1 MFTGL
6 LHTHTLFVVL
16 YLLLLLIKT
25 VLLLAGKT
33 ETLDKFREKTKI
45 WEMVIATIFLLTGIG
60 LWTQSAAVNTAF
72 FWVKIILVI
81 AIIPLGIVVFKKKSK
96 SLGLLPLLLF
106 VYVYGISET
115 KSLTFN
121 TNPVAIYSSE
131 DVQVPSRMN
140 PDSEDYDQMAHGKKI
155 YQKHCTSCHGEEGD
169 LNKSGANDLTNSEM
183 KMKGIKSRIRDG
195 RKSMPAYG
203 NILSKKEIQ
212 AVGSYLR
219 EKIQK

>member
-6 LHTHTLFVVL
+6 LHTHTLFVTL

-33 ETLDKFREKTKI
+33 TTLDKFREKTKI
-45 WEMVIATIFLLTGIG
+45 AEMVIATIFLLTGIA
-60 LWTQSAAVNTAF
+60 LWTQSAATNSAF
-72 FWVKIILVI
+72 FYVKLILVL

-96 SLGLLPLLLF
+96 PMALLPLLLF

-121 TNPVAIYSSE
+121 TNPVALYSSDE
-131 DVQVPSRMN
+131 VQTPDNMN
-140 PDSEDYDQMAHGKKI
+140 PESADYDEIAHGKKV
-155 YQKHCTSCHGEEGD
+155 YQKHCTSCHGEDGK
-169 LNKSGANDLTNSEM
+169 LNKSGANDLTQSEM
-183 KMKGIKSRIRDG
+183 KMEGLKNRIRNG

-203 NILSKKEIQ
+203 SILSEQQTQ
-212 AVGSYLR
+212 AVARYVR
-219 EKIQK
+219 EKIQE